1 MSPPNPKTSTNRTEN
16 RDKLV
21 VVTTKLGWI
30 ALVGSGVVV
39 KRVTFAHPSSQAAVE
54 ALEAELRQNVTRA
67 RWNDELVQ
75 RLVAFAEGV
84 PDDFLD
90 VKIDLSGLSDF
101 RRRVIEHCRRIP
113 YGQTLTYGQL
123 AAKAGSPRAARAVGQ
138 CMAANRVPL
147 IVPCHR
153 VVSAGGG
160 VGPFSAPGGSR
171 TKRRLLAL
179 EAGD

>member
-90 VKIDLSGLSDF
+90 VKIDLS
-101 RRRVIEHCRRIP
+101 CRRIP

-153 VVSAGGG
+153 VVPSTGGI
-160 VGPFSAPGGSR
+160 GPFSAPGGSR
-171 TKRRLLAL
+171 TKQRLLAL
-179 EAGD
+179 EAGR